1 MKLIRTLHPEVEI
14 LDAGAGTVEYVASD
28 ESIDSYREI
37 IRADG
42 WRFKAFVKNS
52 PFVDSHDYSTIEK
65 CLGKVIDF
73 QVRGGQ
79 LVETVQWAIDVP
91 ENKLAQ
97 IGWKMTQAGY
107 LKAVSVGFYPTRC
120 LSTGDGREWSDQL
133 AELGLDAKD
142 APRCIYVEQ
151 EQVELSCCII
161 GANANALAKS
171 YKAGA
176 LNDADLDTICN
187 FLQKQTKETKE
198 GPLLPWSAS
207 VENPPREPAHSACD
221 PGLADWAFDQ
231 ARRQF
236 IRDLERALRG
246 GSNS

>member
-1 MKLIRTLHPEVEI
+1 MKLIRTLHPRVDI
-14 LDAGAGTVEYVASD
+14 LDSAAGTVEYIASD
-28 ESIDSYREI
+28 ESLDSFGEV

-42 WRFKAFVKNS
+42 WRFNSFAKNS

-120 LSTGDGREWSDQL
+120 LTPADGREWTQQL
-133 AELGLDAKD
+133 RELGLDAAG

-161 GANANALAKS
+161 GANPNALAKS
-171 YKAGA
+171 YKAGV
-176 LNDADLDTICN
+176 LSDADLDAICAHTMLCN
-187 FLQKQTKETKE
+187 QNHKRE
-198 GPLLPWSAS
+198 SA
-207 VENPPREPAHSACD
+207 PP
-221 PGLADWAFDQ
+221 AFDPALAGWTSEQ
-231 ARRQF
+231 AQRQF
-236 IRDLERALRG
+236 LRNLEDALHHTATMH
-246 GSNS
+246 

>member
-1 MKLIRTLHPEVEI
+1 MKLIRTLHSEVEV
-14 LDAGAGTVEYVASD
+14 LDAAGGIVEYIASD
-28 ESIDSYREI
+28 ESLDSYREV

-42 WRFKAFVKNS
+42 WRFNAFAKNA

-65 CLGKVIDF
+65 CLGKVVDF
-73 QVRGGQ
+73 QVRGRQ

-120 LSTGDGREWSDQL
+120 LVPTDGREWQEQL
-133 AELGLDAKD
+133 ADLGLEAAD

-161 GANANALAKS
+161 GANPNALAKS
-171 YKAGA
+171 YKAGVLSDNA
-176 LNDADLDTICN
+176 LDTICRQSILD
-187 FLQKQTKETKE
+187 FQK
-198 GPLLPWSAS
+198 
-207 VENPPREPAHSACD
+207 REPAHSAFD
-221 PGLADWAFDQ
+221 PGLADWASDQ

-236 IRDLERALRG
+236 IRNLEDALYHTAIMR
-246 GSNS
+246 

>member
-14 LDAGAGTVEYVASD
+14 LDAAAGTVEYIASD

-42 WRFKAFVKNS
+42 WRFNAFAKNS
-52 PFVDSHDYSTIEK
+52 PFVDSHDYSTIGK

-73 QVRGGQ
+73 QVRGRR

-120 LSTGDGREWSDQL
+120 LSPGDGREWTGQL
-133 AELGLDAKD
+133 QELGLDAGE

-161 GANANALAKS
+161 GANPNALAKS
-171 YKAGA
+171 YKAGV
-176 LNDADLDTICN
+176 LSDNDLDTICGHVISDSE
-187 FLQKQTKETKE
+187 KRS
-198 GPLLPWSAS
+198 SAAQAM
-207 VENPPREPAHSACD
+207 EEREPAHSAFD
-221 PGLADWAFDQ
+221 PGLADWASDQ

-236 IRDLERALRG
+236 IRNLERAL
-246 GSNS
+246 SHSIEVL